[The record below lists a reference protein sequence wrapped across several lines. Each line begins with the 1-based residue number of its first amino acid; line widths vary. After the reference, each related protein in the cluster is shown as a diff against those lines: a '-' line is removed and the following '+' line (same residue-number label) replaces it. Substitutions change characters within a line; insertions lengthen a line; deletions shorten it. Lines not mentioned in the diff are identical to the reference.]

1 MQNKA
6 VLIGFDIGGTKVAVS
21 LGDFTGKIYGGARIE
36 NNDSYPEEV
45 IPQMIS
51 EAKRLVS
58 EHGFTMA
65 DVAAAGISSPG
76 SADYRNGIMTHPTN
90 NKYWR
95 NVPIRQLI
103 ADGLGCPAYFEN
115 DANCAMLAEWFFGAA
130 KGAQDAIYL
139 TMSTGIG
146 AGIIAAGHLV
156 CGKSGQTGEVG
167 HMVLV
172 PGGLQ
177 CNCGLRGCYE
187 TYCAGKGL
195 AQRMAAELADKPDS
209 MLMQLA
215 DGDASKLDMH
225 LLEKAVRAGDL
236 YAVNL
241 WDETSRLHAQAIG
254 ILINSLNPEKIV
266 LGTFAWAIGDLFM
279 DPILKYLP
287 EFAWKEL
294 MEVCEIVPG
303 KLQREIGNYAGIAA
317 ALNGLYEAGKFSF
330 DQLK

>member
-1 MQNKA
+1 MRP
-6 VLIGFDIGGTKVAVS
+6 S
-21 LGDFTGKIYGGARIE
+21 MEMLGSCAAR
-36 NNDSYPEEV
+36 
-45 IPQMIS
+45 
-51 EAKRLVS
+51 R
-58 EHGFTMA
+58 
-65 DVAAAGISSPG
+65 
-76 SADYRNGIMTHPTN
+76 
-90 NKYWR
+90 
-95 NVPIRQLI
+95 
-103 ADGLGCPAYFEN
+103 
-115 DANCAMLAEWFFGAA
+115 
-130 KGAQDAIYL
+130 
-139 TMSTGIG
+139 
-146 AGIIAAGHLV
+146 
-156 CGKSGQTGEVG
+156 
-167 HMVLV
+167 
-172 PGGLQ
+172 
-177 CNCGLRGCYE
+177 
-187 TYCAGKGL
+187 

-215 DGDASKLDMH
+215 GGDVSKLDMH
-225 LLEKAVRAGDL
+225 LLEKAVRAGDP